1 MRAAQ
6 IDSDLDKK
14 IHGGVLRVWK
24 FLNGKRENRFGKE
37 RLVTSG
43 VTTSLAREELKER
56 KKRNLERNRKS
67 RLVNSL
73 DNPSFIITNLLL
85 YNSIPFP
92 AKTTQSMQLT
102 N

>member
-43 VTTSLAREELKER
+43 VTTSLTREKLKRKEEEELR
-56 KKRNLERNRKS
+56 KK
-67 RLVNSL
+67 
-73 DNPSFIITNLLL
+73 
-85 YNSIPFP
+85 
-92 AKTTQSMQLT
+92 
-102 N
+102 